1 MSLQQPELN
10 HTIQTLT
17 IAGSDSGGGAGI
29 QADLKTFQMR
39 GVYGCSVLT
48 ASTAQN
54 TLGVHDI
61 HALPTAHIQ
70 QQLHAIAN
78 DFEIRAYK
86 IGMLGQADTIRTVAD
101 FLQQSPFGILVLDP
115 VMVAKGGAKLL
126 ADDAL
131 NLLKQRLIPLADVIT
146 PNLVEA
152 EHLTGIPIHHDDDI
166 HQAGEILRNL
176 GAKNVIIKG
185 GHREQSQ
192 SKICRDWLFTA
203 DDCLYFDAPR
213 YNTPHTHGTGCS
225 FSACLTAEL
234 AKGHDIVN
242 ATQIAK
248 DFISDAIR
256 HPLNIGAGHGP
267 VNHWAYQKC

>member
-1 MSLQQPELN
+1 MSFQHSKQ
-10 HTIQTLT
+10 HTPIQTLT

-39 GVYGCSVLT
+39 GVFGCSVLT
-48 ASTAQN
+48 ATTAQN
-54 TLGVHDI
+54 TLGVQDI
-61 HALPTAHIQ
+61 HYLPLSHIQ
-70 QQLHAIAN
+70 QQLQAIAD

-86 IGMLGQADTIRTVAD
+86 MGMLGHADIIRTVAD
-101 FLQQSPFGILVLDP
+101 FLQHSSFGIFVLDP

-131 NLLKQRLIPLADVIT
+131 NLLKQRLIPFADVIT

-152 EHLTGIPIHHDDDI
+152 EQLTGIQIRHDDDI
-166 HQAGEILRNL
+166 QQAGEILLNL
-176 GAKNVIIKG
+176 GAKNIIIKG

-192 SKICRDWLFTA
+192 STICRDWLFTEQETV
-203 DDCLYFDAPR
+203 YFDTPR
-213 YNTPHTHGTGCS
+213 FDTPHTHGTGCS

-234 AKGHDIVN
+234 AKGHDIMT

-248 DFISDAIR
+248 DFITQAISN
-256 HPLNIGAGHGP
+256 PLNIGAGHGP
-267 VNHWAYQKC
+267 VNHWAYPQP